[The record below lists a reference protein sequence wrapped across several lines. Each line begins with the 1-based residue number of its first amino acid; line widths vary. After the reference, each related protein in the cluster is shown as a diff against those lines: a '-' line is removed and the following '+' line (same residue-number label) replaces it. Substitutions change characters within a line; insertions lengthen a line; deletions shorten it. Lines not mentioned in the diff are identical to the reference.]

1 VNVKAIR
8 EQCEKQG
15 ISQNELAR
23 RTGVSVAHMSNV
35 MNQKRDAHVEL
46 LKKMC
51 ELFGVKAEEIW

>member
-1 VNVKAIR
+1 MNVGAIR

-23 RTGVSVAHMSNV
+23 RTGVSAAHMSNV
-35 MNQKRDAHVEL
+35 MNKKRDARVEL

>member
-1 VNVKAIR
+1 MNAEAIR

-35 MNQKRDAHVEL
+35 MNQQRDARVEL

>member
-1 VNVKAIR
+1 MNVKAIR

-35 MNQKRDAHVEL
+35 MNQQRDARVEL

-51 ELFGVKAEEIW
+51 KLFGVKAEEIW

>member
-1 VNVKAIR
+1 MNAEAIR
-8 EQCEKQG
+8 EKCGEMG

-35 MNQKRDAHVEL
+35 MTGKRDARVGL

-51 ELFGVKAEEIW
+51 ELFGVNAEEIW

>member
-1 VNVKAIR
+1 MNVNAIR

-23 RTGVSVAHMSNV
+23 RTGVSGAHMSNV
-35 MNQKRDAHVEL
+35 MNQKRDARVEL

-51 ELFGVKAEEIW
+51 KLFGVKAEEIW

>member
-1 VNVKAIR
+1 MNVEAIR

-35 MNQKRDAHVEL
+35 MNRKRDARVEL
-46 LKKMC
+46 LKNMC

>member
-1 VNVKAIR
+1 MNVKAIR

-35 MNQKRDAHVEL
+35 MNQKRDARVEL

-51 ELFGVKAEEIW
+51 GLFGVKAEEIW